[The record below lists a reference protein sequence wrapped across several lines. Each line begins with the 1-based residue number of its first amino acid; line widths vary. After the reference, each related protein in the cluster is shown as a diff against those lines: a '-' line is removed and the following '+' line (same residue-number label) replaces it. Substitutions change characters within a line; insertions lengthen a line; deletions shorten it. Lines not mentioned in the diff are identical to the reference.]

1 MFGRFNRDSVAAA
14 RIVGAAAAR
23 CACALWVP
31 AVLACAAGTAHAGQW
46 TCSRAGSQPV
56 LKFSGGIEGGEY
68 GRFLRAYADCFPG
81 AVAGPQTIDLHSG
94 GGAVNE
100 ALQIAEYLV
109 SRFRDRP
116 PLLATQVSPG
126 SVCISA
132 CTYLF
137 VAGQQRDVAAG
148 GTLEPHGFSRF
159 LGPPMRVAIRNAQQ
173 KAERDRVDLLDAL
186 MSDPAWIFRGNVIAQ
201 GLGRALAADPRLTWI
216 AEYYGAE
223 ADSRRDVARRFKSFM
238 EMPPERQA
246 LIRQFDAVA
255 LSTLPELERLSALQ
269 AFNAQF
275 AMARGSDKPAVP
287 SKLDRPEAL
296 LRWAID
302 GYLEAVNA
310 FIDATRAGPRLRD
323 LDASGLRQV
332 HEERSGSAFNLANG
346 KLGSFLAARANDIDV
361 PAFVRLMFSVSIL
374 YTRPLTREEM
384 CDANLVNRGCD

>member
-1 MFGRFNRDSVAAA
+1 MA
-14 RIVGAAAAR
+14 RGVGGAAAR
-23 CACALWVP
+23 CVRALWVP
-31 AVLACAAGTAHAGQW
+31 VALACAAGPAQCGQW
-46 TCSRAGSQPV
+46 TCSRTASNPV
-56 LKFSGGIEGGEY
+56 LRFVGGIDVGEY
-68 GRFLRAYADCFPG
+68 GRFVKAYAECFPG
-81 AVAGPQTIDLHSG
+81 PVSGPQTIDLHSG
-94 GGAVNE
+94 GGVVGE
-100 ALQIAEYLV
+100 ALQIAEHLV
-109 SRFRDRP
+109 NRFRGRP

-137 VAGQQRDVAAG
+137 IAGQQRDVAAG
-148 GTLEPHGFSRF
+148 GTLEPHGFSGF
-159 LGPPMRVAIRNAQQ
+159 SGAPMLAAIKRAHQ

-186 MSDPAWIFRGNVIAQ
+186 MSDLAWISRGNVVAQ
-201 GLGRALAADPRLTWI
+201 GLGRALAADPRLAWI
-216 AEYYGAE
+216 AEHYGAE
-223 ADSRRDVARRFKSFM
+223 ARSRADLARRFKSFI

-275 AMARGSDKPAVP
+275 AMARGSDKPVLP
-287 SKLDRPEAL
+287 SKMDQPEAL
-296 LRWAID
+296 LRWALD
-302 GYLEAVNA
+302 GYLQAVNT

-332 HEERSGSAFNLANG
+332 YEERSGSAFNLANG